1 MKIIRNIDDL
11 NKAIST
17 INNLGFVP
25 TMGGLHDGHKS
36 LIKISKSKSKRT
48 IVSIFV
54 NPKQF
59 NNKKDYKSYPRNIKK
74 DLKMLKLLKVNYVFI
89 PTVKEIYR
97 NKNNIKFNLNKKDNI
112 LCAKYRKG
120 HFEGVLKVMDKLLN
134 LINPKFVFM
143 GEKDFQ
149 QLHLIKKFFRNKRTQ
164 IITCPTIRDK
174 KKVALSS
181 RNVLLKKNDLI
192 KAGLIAKYLIK
203 LKKTISKKKISL
215 CDKKI
220 FLEERYSIKIEYLEL
235 RNIYNLK
242 LTKFKNK
249 SKLFIAYYIKGIRLI
264 DNF

>member
-1 MKIIRNIDDL
+1 MKIITNIDDL

-36 LIKISKSKSKRT
+36 LIKISKNKSKKT

-74 DLKMLKLLKVNYVFI
+74 DLKILKLLKVNFVFI
-89 PTVKEIYR
+89 PTVKEIYS

-120 HFEGVLKVMDKLLN
+120 HFEGVLNVMDKLLK

-149 QLHLIKKFFRNKRTQ
+149 QLYLIKRFFRSKRTQ
-164 IITCPTIRDK
+164 IINCPTIRGK
-174 KKVALSS
+174 NKVALSS
-181 RNVLLKKNDLI
+181 RNILLKKNDLI

-215 CDKKI
+215 SDKKR